1 MPAGAAGASNMRV
14 ERIDESV
21 KVRADFQGG
30 GITPLLFRRGSQD
43 YRVSTVNAQWE
54 DREGMQKLLYFSVT
68 ATTGD
73 LFQLK
78 FHAGDMLWT
87 LETVTLD
94 G

>member
-1 MPAGAAGASNMRV
+1 MRV
-14 ERIDESV
+14 ERIDETV

-30 GITPLLFRRGSQD
+30 VITPLLVRRGTQD
-43 YRVSTVNAQWE
+43 YRVATVNARWE
-54 DREGMQKLLYFSVT
+54 DREGMQKLHYFSVT

-78 FHAGDMLWT
+78 LHTGDLLWT